1 MLKVFERIA
10 KSLENIVELLKAQ
23 AQERAELKEKF
34 DTFEKM
40 LTDLHNNPFGIK
52 EKERGKT

>member
-1 MLKVFERIA
+1 MLKVFDRIA
-10 KSLENIVELLKAQ
+10 KNLENIVELLKAQ

-40 LTDLHNNPFGIK
+40 LTDLRDNPFGIK
-52 EKERGKT
+52 GKE

>member
-1 MLKVFERIA
+1 MRKVFERIA
-10 KSLENIVELLKAQ
+10 KSLENIVELLKTQ

-40 LTDLHNNPFGIK
+40 LTDLRNNPFGIK
-52 EKERGKT
+52 EKE

>member
-1 MLKVFERIA
+1 MRKVFERIA

-23 AQERAELKEKF
+23 AQECAELKEKF

-40 LTDLHNNPFGIK
+40 LTDLHNDSFGIK
-52 EKERGKT
+52 EKE

>member
-1 MLKVFERIA
+1 MLEVFERIA
-10 KSLENIVELLKAQ
+10 KSLENIAESLKAQ

-40 LTDLHNNPFGIK
+40 LTDLRDNPFGIK
-52 EKERGKT
+52 GKE